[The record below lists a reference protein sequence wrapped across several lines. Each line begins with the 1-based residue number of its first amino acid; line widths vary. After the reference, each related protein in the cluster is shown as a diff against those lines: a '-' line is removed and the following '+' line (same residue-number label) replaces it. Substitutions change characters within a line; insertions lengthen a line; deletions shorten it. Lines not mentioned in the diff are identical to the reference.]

1 MIGSFSCEE
10 ERALLSYHILSQ
22 NPMGVFSWVVVLEY
36 FEFWFEEF
44 CIDFVGSGKWGSLF
58 TALRRNSC
66 VACSYWSELDGG
78 CCGPFT

>member
-1 MIGSFSCEE
+1 MRKGSPF
-10 ERALLSYHILSQ
+10 LITPFSQ

-36 FEFWFEEF
+36 FGFWIEEF

-58 TALRRNSC
+58 TALRRNSG